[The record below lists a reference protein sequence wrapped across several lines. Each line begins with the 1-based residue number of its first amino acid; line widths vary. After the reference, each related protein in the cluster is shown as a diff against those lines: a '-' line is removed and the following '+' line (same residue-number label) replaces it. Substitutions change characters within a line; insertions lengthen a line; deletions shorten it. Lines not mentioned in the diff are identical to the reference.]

1 MLGLGIVAPLMPIY
15 AENLGASGIWLG
27 IIFSGYSV
35 SRGILMPLIGKFSDK
50 KGRKTVI
57 VIGLIIYTITSLAY
71 VLANSVYD
79 LTGIRIIHGVAS
91 AMVTPI
97 AMAYIGEISPKGKE
111 GSYMGTF
118 NISLFLG
125 FGFGPFLGGF
135 LTDSF
140 GMASAFY
147 AISGLSSISLIITMI
162 YLPNQREIIGGTK
175 EEISFKNIL
184 SQRIMKGLFFYRI
197 ANSFGFGAIMAFLP
211 ILASTINLNSS
222 QIGIVLT
229 TNIVTMAI
237 LQRPFGKFADVYNK
251 MSMIIF
257 GSLLRSLCLFLMIF
271 SQNFFQLLIVN
282 IVMGV
287 GGGVS
292 NPASTAL
299 SVGVGRKRGM
309 GSTMGIFNTAWSLGL
324 IIAPILS
331 GILFDTF
338 GLGSVFY
345 LGGSMSILGTAFL
358 YTQLSN
364 SSKD

>member
-1 MLGLGIVAPLMPIY
+1 
-15 AENLGASGIWLG
+15 
-27 IIFSGYSV
+27 
-35 SRGILMPLIGKFSDK
+35 
-50 KGRKTVI
+50 
-57 VIGLIIYTITSLAY
+57 
-71 VLANSVYD
+71 
-79 LTGIRIIHGVAS
+79 
-91 AMVTPI
+91 
-97 AMAYIGEISPKGKE
+97 
-111 GSYMGTF
+111 
-118 NISLFLG
+118 
-125 FGFGPFLGGF
+125 
-135 LTDSF
+135 
-140 GMASAFY
+140 
-147 AISGLSSISLIITMI
+147 
-162 YLPNQREIIGGTK
+162 
-175 EEISFKNIL
+175 
-184 SQRIMKGLFFYRI
+184 MKGLFFYRI